1 MKTFVQQRPQPFFIR
16 MNRPSYI
23 LAIDQGTTSS
33 RAIVFDNNGNA
44 VAKAQNELPQIY
56 PANGLVEHDP
66 EKIWETTCAV
76 CRQALSACDSNVT
89 AIGITNQRE
98 TIVVWDRATGVPIH
112 NAIVWQDRRTAET
125 CTQLRDRNLEGWVN
139 ERTGLLL
146 DPYFTATK
154 LGWLLDH
161 VDGARQRAEQGDLAA
176 GTIDSFLLWRL
187 TGGQMH
193 ATDATNASRTLLFNI
208 HSQQWDPDLLALFD
222 IPDAI
227 LPEVKNSADDYGCT
241 SAEVFGSAIPIL
253 GIAGDQHA
261 ALIGQACVH
270 AGMMKSTYGTGCFA
284 LLNTGTQAIASSH
297 RLLTTIGYRIE
308 GKVHYALEGSIF
320 NAGTAVQWLR
330 DSLGVIESAAESA
343 DHAEASA
350 THGDVIFVPAFTG
363 LGAPHWDPHARGTIY
378 GLTRDSGPA
387 DLARA
392 ALEAVGYQS
401 AELLDAMA
409 GDSATTITTLRVDG
423 GMAKNDWMLQFL
435 ANITGVDVERP
446 TVIETTALGA
456 ARLAALGAGTLN
468 SLEGVAKHWQLERRF
483 HPQMSSTERHA
494 LVSSW
499 ARAVHNTRS
508 FGSPR

>member
-1 MKTFVQQRPQPFFIR
+1 MCIR
-16 MNRPSYI
+16 
-23 LAIDQGTTSS
+23 
-33 RAIVFDNNGNA
+33 
-44 VAKAQNELPQIY
+44 
-56 PANGLVEHDP
+56 
-66 EKIWETTCAV
+66 
-76 CRQALSACDSNVT
+76 DS
-89 AIGITNQRE
+89 
-98 TIVVWDRATGVPIH
+98 
-112 NAIVWQDRRTAET
+112 
-125 CTQLRDRNLEGWVN
+125 
-139 ERTGLLL
+139 
-146 DPYFTATK
+146 
-154 LGWLLDH
+154 
-161 VDGARQRAEQGDLAA
+161 
-176 GTIDSFLLWRL
+176 
-187 TGGQMH
+187 
-193 ATDATNASRTLLFNI
+193 
-208 HSQQWDPDLLALFD
+208 
-222 IPDAI
+222 
-227 LPEVKNSADDYGCT
+227 
-241 SAEVFGSAIPIL
+241 
-253 GIAGDQHA
+253 
-261 ALIGQACVH
+261 
-270 AGMMKSTYGTGCFA
+270 YGTGCFA

-378 GLTRDSGPA
+378 GLTRDSGPEE
-387 DLARA
+387 LARA

-409 GDSATTITTLRVDG
+409 GDGAATIATLRVDG

-468 SLEGVAKHWQLERRF
+468 SLEGVAKHWQLERRV
-483 HPQMSSTERHA
+483 HPQMSSTDRHS

-499 ARAVHNTRS
+499 TRAVHNTRS

>member
-1 MKTFVQQRPQPFFIR
+1 
-16 MNRPSYI
+16 MNRPAYI

-33 RAIVFDNNGNA
+33 RAIVFDHNGNA
-44 VAKAQNELPQIY
+44 VAKAQKALPQIY
-56 PANGLVEHDP
+56 PGDGLVEHDP
-66 EKIWETTCAV
+66 EKIWQTTYAV
-76 CRQALSACDSNVT
+76 CREALSACGGNVT

-161 VDGARQRAEQGDLAA
+161 VDGARQRAEQGELAA

-187 TGGQMH
+187 TGGQVH

-208 HSQQWDPDLLALFD
+208 HSQQWDPELLVLFD
-222 IPDAI
+222 IPGAI

-241 SAEVFGSAIPIL
+241 SAAVFGSAIPIL

-320 NAGTAVQWLR
+320 NAGTTIQWLR
-330 DSLGVIESAAESA
+330 DSLGVIESAAETA

-350 THGDVIFVPAFTG
+350 NHGGVIFVPAFTG

-387 DLARA
+387 ELARA

-409 GDSATTITTLRVDG
+409 GDSATAITALRVDG

-435 ANITGVDVERP
+435 ADITGIDVERP
-446 TVIETTALGA
+446 AVIETTALGA
-456 ARLAALGAGTLN
+456 ARLAALGAGIVN

-483 HPQMSSTERHA
+483 HPQMSSTERHT
-494 LVSSW
+494 LLSSW
-499 ARAVHNTRS
+499 TRAVHNTRS

>member
-1 MKTFVQQRPQPFFIR
+1 
-16 MNRPSYI
+16 MNRSTYI

-44 VAKAQNELPQIY
+44 LAKAQKALPQIY

-66 EKIWETTCAV
+66 EKIWQTTCAV
-76 CRQALSACDSNVT
+76 CRQALSACGGNVT
-89 AIGITNQRE
+89 AVGITNQRE

-161 VDGARQRAEQGDLAA
+161 VDGARQRAEQGELAA

-208 HSQQWDPDLLALFD
+208 HSQEWDPDLLALFD
-222 IPDAI
+222 IPGAI

-241 SAEVFGSAIPIL
+241 SAEVLGSAIPIL

-320 NAGTAVQWLR
+320 NAGTTVQWLR
-330 DSLGVIESAAESA
+330 DSLGVIESAAETA
-343 DHAEASA
+343 DHAATSA
-350 THGDVIFVPAFTG
+350 NHGGVIFVPAFTG

-387 DLARA
+387 ELARA

-401 AELLDAMA
+401 AELLDAMS
-409 GDSATTITTLRVDG
+409 GDSGATITTLRVDG

-446 TVIETTALGA
+446 AVIETTALGA
-456 ARLAALGAGTLN
+456 ARLAALGAGILN
-468 SLEGVAKHWQLERRF
+468 SLEGVAEDWQLERRF
-483 HPQMSSTERHA
+483 HSQMSSTERHT

-499 ARAVHNTRS
+499 TRAVQNTRS
-508 FGSPR
+508 FGAPR

>member
-1 MKTFVQQRPQPFFIR
+1 MSQP
-16 MNRPSYI
+16 PYI

-66 EKIWETTCAV
+66 EKIWQTTCAV
-76 CRQALSACDSNVT
+76 CRQALSACDGNVT

-125 CTQLRDRNLEGWVN
+125 CTQLRDRNLEGWIN
-139 ERTGLLL
+139 KRTGLLL

-161 VDGARQRAEQGDLAA
+161 VDGARQRAEQGELAA

-187 TGGQMH
+187 TDGQIH

-208 HSQQWDPDLLALFD
+208 HSQQWDPDLLSLFD
-222 IPDAI
+222 IPGAI

-241 SAEVFGSAIPIL
+241 SAGVLGSAIPIL

-270 AGMMKSTYGTGCFA
+270 AGMIKSTYGTGCFA
-284 LLNTGTQAIASSH
+284 LLNTGTQAVTSNH

-320 NAGTAVQWLR
+320 NTGTTVEWLR
-330 DSLGVIESAAESA
+330 DSLGVIKSAAETA
-343 DHAEASA
+343 DHAAASA
-350 THGDVIFVPAFTG
+350 NHGDAIFVPAFTG

-387 DLARA
+387 ELARA

-409 GDSATTITTLRVDG
+409 GDSAATITTLRVDG

-435 ANITGVDVERP
+435 ANITGVHVERP

-456 ARLAALGAGTLN
+456 ARLAALGAGILN
-468 SLEGVAKHWQLERRF
+468 SLEGIAKDWQLERRF
-483 HPQMSSTERHA
+483 HPQMSSTERHM
-494 LVSSW
+494 LVSRW
-499 ARAVHNTRS
+499 ARAVQNTRS
-508 FGSPR
+508 FGASC

>member
-1 MKTFVQQRPQPFFIR
+1 

-76 CRQALSACDSNVT
+76 CRQALSACDGNVT

-241 SAEVFGSAIPIL
+241 SAKVFGSAIPIL

-284 LLNTGTQAIASSH
+284 LLNTGTQAIASNH

-320 NAGTAVQWLR
+320 NAGTAIQWLR

-350 THGDVIFVPAFTG
+350 NHGDVIFVPAFTG

-409 GDSATTITTLRVDG
+409 DDGATTITTLRVDG

-456 ARLAALGAGTLN
+456 ARLAALGAGILN
-468 SLEGVAKHWQLERRF
+468 SLEGIAKHWQLERRF
-483 HPQMSSTERHA
+483 HPQMSSTERHT

-499 ARAVHNTRS
+499 TRAVHNTRS